1 MNSEVP
7 VAESVSHI
15 GCTRNCS
22 FVTPFATVPERH
34 EAIAVLGVEEHAE
47 RLSAGRQLIAAI
59 GT

>member
-1 MNSEVP
+1 MRIAHSSRVLA
-7 VAESVSHI
+7 V
-15 GCTRNCS
+15 
-22 FVTPFATVPERH
+22 VPERH

>member
-1 MNSEVP
+1 MNSEAP
-7 VAESVSHI
+7 GRRI
-15 GCTRNCS
+15 GQPYWLYANCS

-47 RLSAGRQLIAAI
+47 RLSAGRQVIAAI